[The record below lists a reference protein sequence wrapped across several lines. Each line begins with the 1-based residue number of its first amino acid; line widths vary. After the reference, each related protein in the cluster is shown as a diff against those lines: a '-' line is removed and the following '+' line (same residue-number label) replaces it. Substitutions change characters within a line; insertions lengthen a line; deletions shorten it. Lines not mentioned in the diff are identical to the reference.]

1 MADQQAQP
9 AGPDLSQGV
18 ALSDFSAATLLGH
31 VGDDDVLLVR
41 VGSEI
46 FAIDAHCSHY
56 HGPLAEGL
64 VDGESIRCP
73 WHHACFDLRT
83 GEAARAPALNA
94 LAVWQVEPEGD
105 RIFVRRRREQPNA
118 HFNKTQVNKAGVK
131 GPLEAPARIVIVGG
145 GAAGF
150 AAAEMLRR
158 QDYRGSIVMLSS
170 EAAPPVDRPNLSK
183 DYLAGSAPED
193 WLPLRPDSFYADAAI
208 DLRLKTDVTSI
219 EPKAKAV
226 QLAGG
231 ETIPYDRLLLATGA
245 EPVRLPIPGA
255 DQPHVHVLRSLDDCR
270 AIIASTEG
278 ARRAVV
284 IGASFI
290 GLEVAASLRAR
301 NIEVHVIGLEQ
312 RPMERVLGPAMG
324 DFVRALH
331 EEHGVIFHLG
341 DTVTAIDGKRASLK
355 SGGVLEA
362 DLVVVGVGVRP
373 RLALAEKAGLAIDRG
388 VVVNAYLETSIPG
401 IYAAGDIARWPD
413 PHSGENIRVEHW
425 VVAQRQ
431 GQTAARNML
440 GQREV
445 FDAVPFFWSQHYDVP
460 VNYVGHAETWDEIAV
475 DGDIAAKDCLLHYK
489 RAGRDLAAASI
500 YRDTASLQA
509 EIAMERQA
517 G

>member
-9 AGPDLSQGV
+9 AGPDLSQGG
-18 ALSDFSAATLLGH
+18 APSDFSGTTLLGR

-41 VGSEI
+41 SGSEI

-83 GEAARAPALNA
+83 GEAARAPAFNA
-94 LAVWQVEPEGD
+94 LAVWQVEHEGD
-105 RIFVRRRREQPNA
+105 RIFVRRKREQCKPR
-118 HFNKTQVNKAGVK
+118 VK
-131 GPLEAPARIVIVGG
+131 GPVETPGRIVIVGG

-208 DLRLKTDVTSI
+208 DLRLKTEVTSI
-219 EPKAKAV
+219 EPKAREV
-226 QLAGG
+226 RLAGG
-231 ETIPYDRLLLATGA
+231 ETVPYDRLLLATGA

-278 ARRAVV
+278 ARRAAV

-301 NIEVHVIGLEQ
+301 NIEVHVVGLEQ

-413 PHSGENIRVEHW
+413 PHSGANIRVEHW

-460 VNYVGHAETWDEIAV
+460 VNYVGHAETFDEIAV
-475 DGDIAAKDCLLHYK
+475 DGDIAAKDCLLHYR

-500 YRDTASLQA
+500 YRDTASLEA
-509 EIAMERQA
+509 EVAMERQA